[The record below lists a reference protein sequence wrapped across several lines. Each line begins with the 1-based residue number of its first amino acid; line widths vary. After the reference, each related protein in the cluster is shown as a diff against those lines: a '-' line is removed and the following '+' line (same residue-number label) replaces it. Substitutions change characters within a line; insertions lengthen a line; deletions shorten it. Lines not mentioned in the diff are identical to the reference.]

1 MLVHVEKCVLVS
13 LSLKY
18 SLVAGRDEKNACLSL
33 FLECSLVEKDE
44 KCVLVT

>member
-1 MLVHVEKCVLVS
+1 VLVHVEKCVLVS

-18 SLVAGRDEKNACLSL
+18 SLAGRDEKNACLSL
-33 FLECSLVEKDE
+33 FLECSFVERDE